1 MPTIEDAIRLALE
14 KHHGQTDKSGAPYIL
29 HPLRVM
35 AGMQHDDE
43 RIVAVLHDVV
53 EDSDVMLDDLRKMGY
68 SEEIV
73 EAIDHLT
80 RREDETYEEFI
91 QRIKPNA
98 LAVRVKL
105 GDLLDNMDI
114 RRNAKLDEKALERF
128 QRYQKAWSELTGGDN
143 HPLSPR

>member
-1 MPTIEDAIRLALE
+1 MPAIEDAIRLALD

-35 AGMQHDDE
+35 AAMQTDTE
-43 RIVAVLHDVV
+43 RIVAVLHDLV
-53 EDSDVMLDDLRKMGY
+53 EDSDVTLDDLRELGY

-73 EAIDHLT
+73 AAVDHLT
-80 RREDETYEEFI
+80 RRDDETYDEFI
-91 QRIKPNA
+91 QRIKPHP

-114 RRNAKLDEKALERF
+114 RRNAKLNKKALERF
-128 QRYQKAWSELTGGDN
+128 QRYQKAWFELTQT
-143 HPLSPR
+143 SE

>member
-1 MPTIEDAIRLALE
+1 MPTIEDAIRLALD

-35 AGMQHDDE
+35 AMMHADTE
-43 RIVAVLHDVV
+43 RIVAILHDVV
-53 EDSDVMLDDLRKMGY
+53 EDSDVTLDNLREMGY

-80 RREDETYEEFI
+80 RREGESYEAFI
-91 QRIKPNA
+91 QRIKPHP

-105 GDLLDNMDI
+105 GDLQDNMDI
-114 RRNAKLDEKALERF
+114 RRNAELDDKALERF
-128 QRYQKAWSELTGGDN
+128 QRYKKAWFELTQIAE
-143 HPLSPR
+143 

>member
-1 MPTIEDAIRLALE
+1 MPTIEDAIRLALD

-35 AGMQHDDE
+35 AGMQTEAE

-53 EDSDVMLDDLRKMGY
+53 EDSDLTLDDLRRMGY
-68 SEEIV
+68 SAEMV
-73 EAIDHLT
+73 AAIDHLS
-80 RREDETYEEFI
+80 RREDETYEQFI
-91 QRIKPNA
+91 QRIKPHP

-114 RRNAKLDEKALERF
+114 RRNAALDEKALERF
-128 QRYQKAWSELTGGDN
+128 QRYQKAWVELTQIKE
-143 HPLSPR
+143 

>member
-1 MPTIEDAIRLALE
+1 MPTIEDAIRLALD

-35 AGMQHDDE
+35 AQMQTDTE

-53 EDSDVMLDDLRKMGY
+53 EDSDVTLDALRDMGY

-73 EAIDHLT
+73 AAIDHLS
-80 RREDETYEEFI
+80 RREDESYEQFI
-91 QRIKPNA
+91 QRIKPHP

-105 GDLLDNMDI
+105 GDLTDNMDI
-114 RRNAKLDEKALERF
+114 RRNAELDEKALERF
-128 QRYQKAWSELTGGDN
+128 QRYRNAWFELTQI
-143 HPLSPR
+143 SV

>member
-1 MPTIEDAIRLALE
+1 MPTIEDAIRLALD

-35 AGMQHDDE
+35 AGMQSETE

-53 EDSDVMLDDLRKMGY
+53 EDSDVTLDDLRRMGY
-68 SEEIV
+68 SAEIV
-73 EAIDHLT
+73 AAIDHLS
-80 RREDETYEEFI
+80 RREDETYEQFI
-91 QRIKPNA
+91 QRIKPHP

-114 RRNAKLDEKALERF
+114 RRNAALDEKALERF
-128 QRYQKAWSELTGGDN
+128 QRYQKAWVELTQIKE
-143 HPLSPR
+143 

>member
-1 MPTIEDAIRLALE
+1 MPTLEDAIRLALD

-35 AGMQHDDE
+35 AGMQTEAE

-53 EDSDVMLDDLRKMGY
+53 EDTDVTLDDLRRMGY
-68 SEEIV
+68 SAEIV
-73 EAIDHLT
+73 AAIDHLS
-80 RREDETYEEFI
+80 RRDDETYEEFI
-91 QRIKPNA
+91 QRIKPHP

-114 RRNAKLDEKALERF
+114 RRNAALDEKALERF
-128 QRYQKAWSELTGGDN
+128 QRYQKAWVELTQIKE
-143 HPLSPR
+143 

>member
-1 MPTIEDAIRLALE
+1 MPTIEDAIRLALD

-35 AGMQHDDE
+35 AGMQTEAE

-53 EDSDVMLDDLRKMGY
+53 EDSDVTLDDLRRMGY
-68 SEEIV
+68 SAEIV
-73 EAIDHLT
+73 AAIDHLS
-80 RREDETYEEFI
+80 RREDETYEQFI
-91 QRIKPNA
+91 QRIKPHP

-114 RRNAKLDEKALERF
+114 RRNAALDEKALERF
-128 QRYQKAWSELTGGDN
+128 QRYQKAWIELTQIKE
-143 HPLSPR
+143 

>member
-1 MPTIEDAIRLALE
+1 MPTIEDAIRLALD

-35 AGMQHDDE
+35 AGMQTETE

-53 EDSDVMLDDLRKMGY
+53 EDSEVTLDDLRHMGY
-68 SEEIV
+68 SAEIV
-73 EAIDHLT
+73 AAIDQLS
-80 RREDETYEEFI
+80 RREDETYEQFI
-91 QRIKPNA
+91 QRIKPHP

-114 RRNAKLDEKALERF
+114 RRNAALDEKALERF
-128 QRYQKAWSELTGGDN
+128 QRYQKAWVELTQIKE
-143 HPLSPR
+143 

>member
-1 MPTIEDAIRLALE
+1 MPTIEDAIRLALD

-35 AGMQHDDE
+35 AGMQTEAE
-43 RIVAVLHDVV
+43 RIIAVLHDVV
-53 EDSDVMLDDLRKMGY
+53 EDSDVTLDDLRRMGY
-68 SEEIV
+68 SAEIV
-73 EAIDHLT
+73 AAIDHLS

-91 QRIKPNA
+91 QRIKPHP

-114 RRNAKLDEKALERF
+114 RRNAALDEKALERF
-128 QRYQKAWSELTGGDN
+128 QRYQKAWVELTQIKE
-143 HPLSPR
+143 

>member
-14 KHHGQTDKSGAPYIL
+14 KHHGQTDKSGAPYVL

-35 AGMQHDDE
+35 AQMQTDTE

-53 EDSDVMLDDLRKMGY
+53 EDSDVTLDALRDMGY

-73 EAIDHLT
+73 AAIDHLS
-80 RREDETYEEFI
+80 RRDDESYEQFI
-91 QRIKPNA
+91 QRIKPHP

-105 GDLLDNMDI
+105 GDLTDNMDI
-114 RRNAKLDEKALERF
+114 RRNAELDEKALERF
-128 QRYQKAWSELTGGDN
+128 QRYRNAWFELTQISD
-143 HPLSPR
+143 

>member
-1 MPTIEDAIRLALE
+1 MPTIEDAIRLALD
-14 KHHGQTDKSGAPYIL
+14 KHHGQMDKSGAPYIL

-35 AGMQHDDE
+35 AGMQTETE

-53 EDSDVMLDDLRKMGY
+53 EDTDVTLDDLRRMGY
-68 SEEIV
+68 SAEIV
-73 EAIDHLT
+73 AAIDQLS

-91 QRIKPNA
+91 QRIKPHP

-114 RRNAKLDEKALERF
+114 RRNAALDEKALERF
-128 QRYQKAWSELTGGDN
+128 QRYQKAWVELTQIQE
-143 HPLSPR
+143 

>member
-1 MPTIEDAIRLALE
+1 MPTIEDAIRLALD

-35 AGMQHDDE
+35 AGMQTETE

-53 EDSDVMLDDLRKMGY
+53 EDSDVTLDDLRRMGY
-68 SEEIV
+68 SAEIV
-73 EAIDHLT
+73 AAIDQLS
-80 RREDETYEEFI
+80 RREDETYEQFI
-91 QRIKPNA
+91 QRIKPHP

-114 RRNAKLDEKALERF
+114 RRNAALDEKALERF
-128 QRYQKAWSELTGGDN
+128 QRYQKAWVELTQLKD
-143 HPLSPR
+143 